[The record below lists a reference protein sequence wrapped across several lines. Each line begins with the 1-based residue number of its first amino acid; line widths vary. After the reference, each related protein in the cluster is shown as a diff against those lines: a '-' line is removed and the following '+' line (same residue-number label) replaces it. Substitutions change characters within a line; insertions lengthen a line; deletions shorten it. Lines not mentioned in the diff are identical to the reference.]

1 MIPLFSRFPWRDR
14 GYALLSGNG
23 VEIGA
28 LHEPAII
35 PAGVNVSYVD
45 VVTREEAIS
54 FFPELDSSLH
64 KDFVKV
70 DHIVNIEK
78 EGLRK
83 FQDSTLD
90 FVILNHVLEHIA
102 NPIFV
107 LGECFRVIKAG
118 GRLVISIPDKRFT
131 FDKNR
136 DITTLDHLWSEYD
149 AGVNE
154 VSDDHYVDFLH
165 GVHPH
170 LATLSPSDMQI
181 HIEGV
186 RRRREHA
193 HVWDSFA
200 WEQFL
205 TSVFEKCKIQAICLY
220 KVTGDETNFEYF
232 AVWRKEAMEQ

>member
-1 MIPLFSRFPWRDR
+1 MIPIIILNYPKIQRILGLIYDIIANMIPLFSRFPWMDR

-23 VEIGA
+23 IEIGA

-136 DITTLDHLWSEYD
+136 DITTLD
-149 AGVNE
+149 
-154 VSDDHYVDFLH
+154 
-165 GVHPH
+165 
-170 LATLSPSDMQI
+170 
-181 HIEGV
+181 
-186 RRRREHA
+186 
-193 HVWDSFA
+193 
-200 WEQFL
+200 
-205 TSVFEKCKIQAICLY
+205 
-220 KVTGDETNFEYF
+220 
-232 AVWRKEAMEQ
+232 